1 MLSRALSSL
10 TPLSLTMLARVVGL
24 FALAT
29 SATLVGCGDD
39 ARPPSCD
46 TAPQPSCEA
55 SIPSTYDA
63 IYDRVFR
70 QSCGG
75 PSTGASCHG
84 PEGKKGGLLLADPE
98 QAYHYLLGDVDGRAR
113 VTAGSAAC
121 SELMQ
126 RLDSDDASFRMP
138 LGPPKLSE
146 GLRCAVR
153 QWIATGAER

>member
-1 MLSRALSSL
+1 MTVA
-10 TPLSLTMLARVVGL
+10 PLSLTMCARVAGL
-24 FALAT
+24 FSLAT

-39 ARPPSCD
+39 TGPPHCD

-63 IYDRVFR
+63 IFDQIFR
-70 QSCGG
+70 PSCGG

-84 PEGKKGGLLLADPE
+84 PEGKKGGLLLADRE
-98 QAYHYLLGDVDGRAR
+98 QAYRYLLGDADGRAR

-121 SELMQ
+121 SGLMQ
-126 RLDSDDASFRMP
+126 RLDSDDPAFRMP

-153 QWIATGAER
+153 QWIAQGAER